1 MHEVYEGEFHVYLVL
16 DLLTGGELFDKLIKK
31 GTYTEKEAAICISK
45 LLSALE
51 YIHSKGIMHRDIK
64 PENLIL
70 RSDKDDLDIL
80 LADFGLSES
89 QHKKNLLFKRCGTP
103 GINYFVKNN
112 LFNIFLG
119 LYRVCCS

>member
-31 GTYTEKEAAICISK
+31 GTYTEKEAAISISK

-89 QHKKNLLFKRCGTP
+89 
-103 GINYFVKNN
+103 
-112 LFNIFLG
+112 
-119 LYRVCCS
+119 